1 MMNRRQLESHAD
13 LSQIAGFTRVT
24 ALDGLENGVE
34 IIEMRSGAGLRIGV
48 CLSRGMDVVFAE
60 LNGVNLT
67 WRHPNGA
74 VHPAFYGADNFDWL
88 RGAPGGLV
96 TTCGLQSFGPP
107 CEIDG
112 EKWGIHDRI
121 AYIPARDVASQTLW
135 HDNENC
141 EFRLSGL
148 MRQTR
153 LFGANLELRR
163 TLSVKL
169 GENRLRLR
177 DEIRNAG
184 YQAAPFCVLYHCN
197 FGYPLLEAGAQI
209 LADSDVNPR
218 DEDAARGLESWA
230 RVEAPQVGYRE
241 QVFFHELHA
250 ATSSHGDA
258 VAACGRAAIWNE
270 MREIGVQLKFDRAQ
284 LPFLTQWKMLGAGA
298 YVLGLE
304 PSNAP
309 LASRAQLL
317 QRGEMPILPAGETRE
332 FEIEFDFVTQKPI
345 ESKTAETTI

>member
-1 MMNRRQLESHAD
+1 MWELLLFYVLYGEKIMNRRQLQSYAD
-13 LSQIAGFTRVT
+13 ISQIAGFTR
-24 ALDGLENGVE
+24 AILSDGLERDVE

-48 CLSRGMDVVFAE
+48 CPSRGMDVIFAE

-74 VHPAFYGADNFDWL
+74 IHPAFYGAENFDWI
-88 RGAPGGLV
+88 RGAPNGLV
-96 TTCGLQSFGPP
+96 TTCGLGSFGPP

-112 EKWGIHDRI
+112 EKWGIHDRF
-121 AYIPARDVASQTLW
+121 AYTPAREVAPQTIW
-135 HDNENC
+135 HDEENC
-141 EFRLSGL
+141 EFRLSASV
-148 MRQTR
+148 RQTR

-177 DEIRNAG
+177 DEIRNNG
-184 YQAAPFCVLYHCN
+184 FEAAPFCVLYHCN

-209 LADSDVNPR
+209 IIDSQVRPR
-218 DEDAARGLESWA
+218 DDDAARGLENWSS
-230 RVEAPQVGYRE
+230 VESPQTGFRE
-241 QVFFHELHA
+241 QVFFHDLRGDN
-250 ATSSHGDA
+250 SSHGAA
-258 VAACGRAAIWNE
+258 VIWNDA
-270 MREIGVQLKFDRAQ
+270 RKIGVALRFDRAQ

-298 YVLGLE
+298 YVMGLE

-317 QRGEMPILPAGETRE
+317 ERGEMPVLEAGETRP
-332 FEIEFDFVTQKPI
+332 FEIEFDFVTEKPQP
-345 ESKTAETTI
+345 

>member
-1 MMNRRQLESHAD
+1 MNRRQLESHAD
-13 LSQIAGFTRVT
+13 ISQIAGFTRST
-24 ALDGLENGVE
+24 LRDAMENDVE

-48 CLSRGMDVVFAE
+48 CPSRGLDVVFAE

-74 VHPAFYGADNFDWL
+74 IHPAFYGADNFDWL

-107 CEIDG
+107 SEIAG

-121 AYIPARDVASQTLW
+121 AYTPAREVAPQTIW
-135 HDNENC
+135 HDDNC

-148 MRQTR
+148 VRQTR

-163 TLSVKL
+163 TLSMRL

-184 YQAAPFCVLYHCN
+184 FEAAPFCVLYHCN

-209 LADSDVNPR
+209 LIDSDARAR
-218 DEDAARGLESWA
+218 DDDAAGGLENWA
-230 RVEAPQVGYRE
+230 SVEAPQVGYKE
-241 QVFFHELHA
+241 QVFFHELRGQ
-250 ATSSHGDA
+250 SSHGA
-258 VAACGRAAIWNE
+258 AAIWNE
-270 MREIGVQLKFDRAQ
+270 ARKLGVRLQFSRAQ
-284 LPFLTQWKMLGAGA
+284 LPYLTQWKMLGAGA
-298 YVLGLE
+298 YVMGLE

-317 QRGEMPILPAGETRE
+317 ERGEMPVLQAGETRE
-332 FEIEFDFVTQKPI
+332 FEIEFSFVT
-345 ESKTAETTI
+345 EKTW